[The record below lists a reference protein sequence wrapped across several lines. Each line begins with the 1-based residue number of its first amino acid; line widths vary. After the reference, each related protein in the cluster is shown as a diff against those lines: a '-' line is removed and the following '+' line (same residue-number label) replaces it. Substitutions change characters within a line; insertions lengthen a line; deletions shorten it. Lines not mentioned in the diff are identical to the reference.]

1 MKNILTAIG
10 QQTRAF
16 QRHWLSYFSL
26 FVSVDLVIQLIVIPL
41 FRLATTV
48 ILQAAE
54 IPFISYQNV
63 VIIARHH
70 PLVVVALLVELICL
84 LLVVDLQFAAV
95 LLGIRDISREM
106 FTVRGLVREIWQ
118 TVRRL
123 RPSSLLV
130 LMVYFI
136 LVIPFADL
144 VYRTP
149 LLTKIQVP
157 QFILDYLTRNGL
169 LLTATV
175 MIYLVLTFLG
185 LRLVWALPLMV
196 YQRLRPRAAFRQSWQ
211 QTQGRRWLV
220 VALRLLMIGFLAVL
234 VMAAFYAL
242 VIGAQ
247 WLLDFLPQPVAAL
260 FANINLLI
268 IQLGSELVTTWT
280 GVVTV
285 SLLFLPLTT
294 AAPVTASPRL
304 AVKGKRVFAGL
315 TLVVLV
321 VVAAAGNG
329 LYLSTSQH
337 HRPVTISQRGVAE
350 ENGVQNTLPALKRT
364 HRLHPDY
371 VELDVHETKDRQF
384 VVLHD
389 ENLKELAGVNKT
401 PRQLTLKQLTRLTV
415 HENGHQAKLA
425 SFTTYLRTADRLHQ
439 KLLVEIKPTPADSPG
454 MVKRFVDRY
463 GTDLIQHHALVHSL
477 DYGVVEQ
484 LKRLEPRLPVMYI
497 QPYNFTYPNTAANGY
512 SMEYSTLTYDFITLA
527 HLQGKRVYAWTVN
540 EPAVMMQMMYKNA
553 DGIITDNLAE
563 LNRQIATYEDQRSY
577 ARQLLNYILVV
588 PTNTEF
594 AP

>member
-48 ILQAAE
+48 ILQAAQ

-63 VIIARHH
+63 VMIARHH

-106 FTVRGLVREIWQ
+106 FTVRGLVRKIWQ
-118 TVRRL
+118 TLRRL

-149 LLTKIQVP
+149 LLAKIQVP

-175 MIYLVLTFLG
+175 TIYLVLTFLG

-196 YQRLRPRAAFRQSWQ
+196 YQRLRPRAAFHQSWQ
-211 QTQGRRWLV
+211 RTQGRRWLA
-220 VALRLLMIGFLAVL
+220 VALRLLAIGFLAVL
-234 VMAAFYAL
+234 VMAAFYTL

-294 AAPVTASPRL
+294 AAPVTASQRL
-304 AVKGKRVFAGL
+304 AAKGNRVFAGL
-315 TLVVLV
+315 ILVVLV

-337 HRPVTISQRGVAE
+337 HRPVTISHRGVAE
-350 ENGVQNTLPALKRT
+350 ENGVQNTIPALKRT

-371 VELDVHETKDRQF
+371 VELDVHETKDR
-384 VVLHD
+384 
-389 ENLKELAGVNKT
+389 
-401 PRQLTLKQLTRLTV
+401 
-415 HENGHQAKLA
+415 
-425 SFTTYLRTADRLHQ
+425 
-439 KLLVEIKPTPADSPG
+439 
-454 MVKRFVDRY
+454 
-463 GTDLIQHHALVHSL
+463 
-477 DYGVVEQ
+477 
-484 LKRLEPRLPVMYI
+484 
-497 QPYNFTYPNTAANGY
+497 
-512 SMEYSTLTYDFITLA
+512 
-527 HLQGKRVYAWTVN
+527 
-540 EPAVMMQMMYKNA
+540 
-553 DGIITDNLAE
+553 
-563 LNRQIATYEDQRSY
+563 
-577 ARQLLNYILVV
+577 
-588 PTNTEF
+588 
-594 AP
+594 

>member
-48 ILQAAE
+48 ILQAAQ

-106 FTVRGLVREIWQ
+106 FTVRGLVREIWE
-118 TVRRL
+118 TLRRL

-149 LLTKIQVP
+149 LLAKIQVP

-175 MIYLVLTFLG
+175 MIYIVLTFLG

-211 QTQGRRWLV
+211 RTQGRRWLA
-220 VALRLLMIGFLAVL
+220 VALRLLAIGFLAVL

-285 SLLFLPLTT
+285 SLLAVNYGCASDGLATAGCEEQTGLCWPDPGRFGGRSGCRERPLPLDKP
-294 AAPVTASPRL
+294 APPAGDDFPPRGGGRKWGAKHSPGVETDPPP
-304 AVKGKRVFAGL
+304 APGL
-315 TLVVLV
+315 
-321 VVAAAGNG
+321 
-329 LYLSTSQH
+329 
-337 HRPVTISQRGVAE
+337 RGV
-350 ENGVQNTLPALKRT
+350 RCS
-364 HRLHPDY
+364 RD
-371 VELDVHETKDRQF
+371 
-384 VVLHD
+384 
-389 ENLKELAGVNKT
+389 
-401 PRQLTLKQLTRLTV
+401 
-415 HENGHQAKLA
+415 
-425 SFTTYLRTADRLHQ
+425 
-439 KLLVEIKPTPADSPG
+439 
-454 MVKRFVDRY
+454 
-463 GTDLIQHHALVHSL
+463 
-477 DYGVVEQ
+477 
-484 LKRLEPRLPVMYI
+484 
-497 QPYNFTYPNTAANGY
+497 
-512 SMEYSTLTYDFITLA
+512 
-527 HLQGKRVYAWTVN
+527 
-540 EPAVMMQMMYKNA
+540 
-553 DGIITDNLAE
+553 
-563 LNRQIATYEDQRSY
+563 
-577 ARQLLNYILVV
+577 
-588 PTNTEF
+588 
-594 AP
+594 